1 MKTKYIQSEK
11 YRITV
16 LTDRMIRIEYQEQ
29 GHFEDRKTTSVV
41 NRDFGEC
48 EYTLQREEDGIVVE
62 TAQLVLKYNEAAPS
76 SQGLSVL
83 VKSTGKTWNYGMGHA
98 NTDGNLHGTARTLD
112 LADGPIFLEDGIFG
126 TKGFATLDDSKSA
139 VCHEDGEYRTREYEV
154 TDVYFFGFGKD
165 FYGGLKEFYS
175 LCGKTPL
182 IPRYALGNWWSRFYK
197 YTEDSYLELMN
208 KFEEEKIPLSVAVID
223 MDWHVTD
230 VDPKYGTGWTGYT
243 WNKDYFP
250 DYKRFLKKLHERGL
264 STTVNLH
271 PADGIRA
278 FEDMYEEVATGM
290 GIDPA
295 TEEPVKFDFGD
306 TKFRDVYFDKV
317 MHPYEKDGVDFW
329 WIDWQQGTGLKE
341 TDVDPLFLLNHYHYH
356 DQEDRNVRPMIF
368 SRFAGPGS
376 HRYPV
381 GFSGDTKV
389 TWRSLNYQPYFTSTA
404 SNIGY
409 GWWSHDIGGHMLG
422 DRNDE
427 RLLRWVQF
435 GVFSPIMRL
444 HSSSSAFVNKEPWVL
459 GEPYHSIIAEFM
471 RLRHR
476 LIPYLYTENY
486 RAYKEDRPLIR
497 PMYYLLP
504 DDERAYNVPCEYGFG
519 ENLIVGAIT
528 SPEDL
533 ELKQAAVNMVI
544 PEGRWMDILNG
555 RIYNGGRKRK
565 LYRKLTEIPVLLKA
579 GGILPLSMEDTQNGT
594 ANPSALRLCV
604 GSGADGS
611 YTLYEDDGITME
623 YRDGKF
629 VETRFD
635 VSYKKSD
642 SKDAAMDNSDEIRIS
657 IQPAEGDLELIPEKR
672 DYEIRIYGVMK
683 TDKEISVKVQGTN
696 TSDTEQAENNTVETC
711 YDEKRCILSI
721 KVSDVVTREGCEVI
735 TDGIIEAENDYR
747 QQVFDIL
754 ENCWMETEKKDQ
766 IFNAMMNMDRDAF
779 GTWIKE
785 SEVSELLKDAF
796 EEVM

>member
-1 MKTKYIQSEK
+1 MKTKFIQGDK

-16 LTDRMIRIEYQEQ
+16 LTDRMIRVEYQEQ
-29 GHFEDRKTTSVV
+29 GHFEDRKTTGVV
-41 NRDFGEC
+41 NREFPEC
-48 EYTLQREEDGIVVE
+48 DYSLERNEEGIVVE
-62 TAQLVLKYNEAAPS
+62 TSQLLLRYNEAEPS
-76 SQGLSVL
+76 TQGLSIL
-83 VKSTGKTWNYGMGHA
+83 VKSTGNTWNYGMGHA

-126 TKGFATLDDSKSA
+126 TKGFAALDDSKSA
-139 VCHEDGEYRTREYEV
+139 VCHEDGEYRTREYQV
-154 TDVYFFGFGKD
+154 TDVYFFGFGTD
-165 FYGGLKEFYS
+165 YYGGLKEFYR

-197 YTEDSYLELMN
+197 YTEDSYLELMD

-223 MDWHVTD
+223 MDWHVTA
-230 VDPKYGTGWTGYT
+230 VDPKYGTGWTGYS
-243 WNKDYFP
+243 WNKEYFP

-278 FEDMYEEVATGM
+278 FEDMYTEVATKM

-306 TKFRDVYFDKV
+306 TKFRDTYFEEV

-356 DQEDRNVRPMIF
+356 DQENRNVRPMIF
-368 SRFAGPGS
+368 SRYAGPGS

-381 GFSGDTKV
+381 GFSGDTKA
-389 TWRSLNYQPYFTSTA
+389 TWRSLDFQPYFTSTA

-435 GVFSPIMRL
+435 GVFSPVMRL
-444 HSSSSAFVNKEPWVL
+444 HSSSSAFMNKEPWVL
-459 GEPYHSIIAEFM
+459 SEPYHGIIAEFM

-486 RAYKEDRPLIR
+486 RAYMEDRPLIR

-504 DDERAYNVPCEYGFG
+504 GDERAYNVPCEYGFG

-528 SPEDL
+528 TPEDS

-544 PEGRWMDILNG
+544 PDGRWMDILNG
-555 RIYNGGRKRK
+555 RIYRGGQKRK
-565 LYRKLTEIPVLLKA
+565 LYRKINEIPVLLKA

-594 ANPSALRLCV
+594 ANPEALRLCV

-629 VETRFD
+629 VETKYE
-635 VSYKKSD
+635 VSYKK
-642 SKDAAMDNSDEIRIS
+642 AASESDEIRFTV
-657 IQPAEGDLELIPEKR
+657 QAAEGDLSLIPEKR
-672 DYEIRIYGVMK
+672 DYEIRFYGVEK
-683 TDKEISVKVQGTN
+683 SGEEISVKVQGVGA
-696 TSDTEQAENNTVETC
+696 SETETGLTETM
-711 YDEKRCILSI
+711 YDEKRRILTI
-721 KVSDVVTREGCEVI
+721 KVADVITEKGCEVFVG
-735 TDGIIEAENDYR
+735 GIREAENDYR

-754 ENCWMETEKKDQ
+754 ENCWMETEKKD
-766 IFNAMMNMDRDAF
+766 IIYNAMMNKNRDDF
-779 GTWIKE
+779 RTWIKE